1 MKKKKKLSP
10 QERARRAALKK
21 ELCGDDRPNY
31 PRKANGDIRIWTPY
45 GRGYVGHE
53 APSRTITIEMKK
65 LREGIRLRVAEL
77 KIKLKNNTMDLD
89 EFEELRRLEMAL
101 E

>member
-10 QERARRAALKK
+10 QERARRAA
-21 ELCGDDRPNY
+21 
-31 PRKANGDIRIWTPY
+31 
-45 GRGYVGHE
+45 
-53 APSRTITIEMKK
+53 
-65 LREGIRLRVAEL
+65 L

-89 EFEELRRLEMAL
+89 EFEELRRLERAL

>member
-10 QERARRAALKK
+10 EERARRAALRKQ
-21 ELCGDDRPNY
+21 LCGDDRPNY
-31 PRKANGDIRIWTPY
+31 PRKPDGAIRIWSPY

-53 APSRTITIEMKK
+53 VPFQRFHLEMQKI
-65 LREGIRLRVAEL
+65 REEIRKRISEL
-77 KIKLKNNTMDLD
+77 KVKMKNNTMDLD
-89 EFEELRRLEMAL
+89 EFEELRRLERTL

>member
-1 MKKKKKLSP
+1 M
-10 QERARRAALKK
+10 E
-21 ELCGDDRPNY
+21 
-31 PRKANGDIRIWTPY
+31 I
-45 GRGYVGHE
+45 
-53 APSRTITIEMKK
+53 KK

-89 EFEELRRLEMAL
+89 EFEELRRLERAL